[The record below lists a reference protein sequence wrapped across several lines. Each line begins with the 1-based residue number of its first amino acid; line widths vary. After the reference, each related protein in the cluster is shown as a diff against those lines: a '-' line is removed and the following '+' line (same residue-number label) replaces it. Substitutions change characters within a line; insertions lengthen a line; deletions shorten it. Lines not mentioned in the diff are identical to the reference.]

1 MIFIKNKDLAILSN
15 TNIEENSL
23 LILKK
28 LVDLKI
34 KRATRQLF
42 KSHEFKQKKCE
53 LSQLMTIKNKKK

>member
-34 KRATRQLF
+34 KRATMQLF
-42 KSHEFKQKKCE
+42 KSHEFKQKKCQ
-53 LSQLMTIKNKKK
+53 LAQLMTIKNKKK